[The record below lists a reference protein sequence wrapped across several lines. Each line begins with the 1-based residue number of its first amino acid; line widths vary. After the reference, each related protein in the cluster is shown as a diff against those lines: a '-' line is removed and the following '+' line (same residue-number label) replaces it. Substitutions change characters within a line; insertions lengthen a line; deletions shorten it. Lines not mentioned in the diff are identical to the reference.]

1 MLIPSTQEKNFKLSE
16 SNLGLKT
23 TKPQPT
29 AIRKESMS
37 MH

>member
-1 MLIPSTQEKNFKLSE
+1 MLIPSTQEKNLNLSE

-23 TKPQPT
+23 TKLQPT
-29 AIRKESMS
+29 AIHKESMS